1 MSDIQE
7 NSLFSFA
14 YFLNPFFVAAV
25 IVAILFPFVR
35 KGFPVMKIVVF
46 NLTVILVLAGLFDAT
61 ATTFFAPPYN
71 NFRTNS
77 SYYHHG
83 LKPNM
88 TEKTRWFNEY
98 TVHTNSL
105 GFLDRE
111 QRDVPLK
118 KNGERFVFIG
128 DSFTEGVN
136 AEWDQTFPGIV
147 AKELEK
153 EGIELLN
160 AGCISYSPKIY
171 YLKMKYFIEKGL
183 EMDDLFVFIDIS
195 DVQDEIE
202 YAYFEPSEPVFLLS
216 DINLFMYQN
225 SYSYRSLYDR
235 FFYFQENPRHKDS
248 PYWGGAFYP
257 VRHLWSMDMEH
268 YNKWGK
274 EGLEL
279 SGKYME
285 LLFNLTREHNIK
297 LHVAVYP
304 WKFHIRNRNL
314 DSIQVIF
321 WKKFCEDKGIEFI
334 NFFPDFINV
343 EDVVEMERKWFAKE
357 DVHWSSEGLE
367 KMAQS
372 VINHFKKVKILK

>member
-1 MSDIQE
+1 M
-7 NSLFSFA
+7 FKFTF
-14 YFLNPFFVAAV
+14 FLNPFFVAAV
-25 IVAILFPFVR
+25 MVAILFPFV
-35 KGFPVMKIVVF
+35 KKASPAMKIVML
-46 NLTVILVLAGLFDAT
+46 NMMVIFVLAGLFDVT
-61 ATTFFAPPYN
+61 ATTFFVPPYN

-83 LKPNM
+83 LKPDM
-88 TEKTRWFNEY
+88 TEKTRWFKEY

-118 KNGERFVFIG
+118 KNGKRFVFIG
-128 DSFTEGVN
+128 DSFTEGVS
-136 AEWDQTFPGIV
+136 AEWEETFPGIV
-147 AKELEK
+147 SKELEK

-202 YAYFEPSEPVFLLS
+202 YAYFQPSEPVFILS
-216 DINLFMYQN
+216 DLNLFFYQN
-225 SYSYRSLYDR
+225 SYSYRYLYDR
-235 FFYFQENPRHKDS
+235 FFYFQENPRHRDS
-248 PYWGGAFYP
+248 PFWGGAFYP

-279 SGKYME
+279 SEKHMD
-285 LLFNLTREHNIK
+285 LLHKLTVKHGIK
-297 LHVAVYP
+297 LHIAVYP
-304 WKFHIRNRNL
+304 WKFHILNRNL
-314 DSIQVIF
+314 DSIQVLF
-321 WKKFCEDKGIEFI
+321 WKKFCEERGVDFI
-334 NFFPDFINV
+334 DFFPDFINV
-343 EDVVEMERKWFAKE
+343 ENVEEMEKRWFE
-357 DVHWSSEGLE
+357 EGDVHWSSEGLE

-372 VINHFKKVKILK
+372 VINHLKKVKILK

>member
-1 MSDIQE
+1 
-7 NSLFSFA
+7 LFSFT
-14 YFLNPFFVAAV
+14 YFLNLFFIAALFFAV
-25 IVAILFPFVR
+25 IFLFLKKSSTPIR
-35 KGFPVMKIVVF
+35 IVLF
-46 NLTVILVLAGLFDAT
+46 NLMAILVLAGSFDVI
-61 ATTFFAPPYN
+61 ATTFFVPPYN

-83 LKPNM
+83 LKPDM
-88 TEKTRWFNEY
+88 TEKTRWFDEY

-118 KNGERFVFIG
+118 KNGRRFVFIG
-128 DSFTEGVN
+128 DSFTEGVSE
-136 AEWDQTFPGIV
+136 EWDVTFPGIV

-183 EMDDLFVFIDIS
+183 EMDDLFVFIDVS

-202 YAYFEPSEPVFLLS
+202 YAYFQPSEPVFILS
-216 DINLFMYQN
+216 DLNLFFYQN
-225 SYSYRSLYDR
+225 SYSYRYLYDR

-248 PYWGGAFYP
+248 PFWGGAFYP

-279 SGKYME
+279 SEKHMD
-285 LLFNLTREHNIK
+285 LLHKLTVEHGIK
-297 LHVAVYP
+297 LHIAVYP
-304 WKFHIRNRNL
+304 WKFHILKRNL
-314 DSIQVIF
+314 DSIQVLF
-321 WKKFCEDKGIEFI
+321 WKKFCEERGIDFI
-334 NFFPDFINV
+334 DFFPDFINV
-343 EDVVEMERKWFAKE
+343 EDVVEMEKKWFAE
-357 DVHWSSEGLE
+357 GDVHWSSEGLE